1 MQTLQIDKTKAFEAY
16 NNPQLVKD
24 LLEQSFGKE
33 YFSQKITDRIKSIHD
48 ALTIKGLSLAD
59 LVNENDPD
67 HLNAYRVLST
77 VIEILN
83 EGWKPDWSDHSQS
96 KYTVCYQDNGSGLV
110 FDYVFGWFRFSIVG
124 SRLCLRSRELGEL
137 AAKILDKYYKDYLG
151 S

>member
-110 FDYVFGWFRFSIVG
+110 FGSVYRWCQYSFVG